1 METNKT
7 KISEIIQ
14 PLVAM
19 ILATSP
25 AGRGLLLIG
34 GFRFQLLDDSPRLS
48 VDLDYHWEKDLDE
61 KQKEIVSLLRRK
73 LLPEVKERLG
83 YDGTVAPATGQDADL
98 PMAKTIELFFFR
110 SDVPGSGIKTW
121 LDITRIE
128 CLDKPIVRTKG
139 GVVYLTA
146 SDEDMIESKVI
157 ALFNRT
163 YIEERDL
170 VDIFLFGDRLT
181 SDSASRI
188 AQKLA
193 KISLDR
199 SVVSDRLK
207 KIVSARDYHIRN
219 IGEVIDTQ
227 VDHQVAD
234 RIREAG
240 GAAMVFENVLKV
252 LQHRLKLRGDGESS

>member
-1 METNKT
+1 MGNNKIE
-7 KISEIIQ
+7 ISENIQ
-14 PLVAM
+14 RLAAM

-25 AGRGLLLIG
+25 AGRSLSLIG
-34 GFRFQLLDDSPRLS
+34 GFRFRLLDDSPRLS

-61 KQKEIVSLLRRK
+61 KQEEIVSLLRRK
-73 LLPEVKERLG
+73 LLPEVKEQLG
-83 YDGTVAPATGQDADL
+83 YDGTVAPATGQDADS
-98 PMAKTIELFFFR
+98 PMVKIVKLVFYR
-110 SDVPGSGIKTW
+110 SDVPHSGIEINV
-121 LDITRIE
+121 DITRIE

-146 SDEDMIESKVI
+146 SDEDMIESKII
-157 ALFNRT
+157 ALLNRT

-170 VDIFLFGDRLT
+170 VDIFLFQDRLT

-240 GAAMVFENVLKV
+240 GGAMVFEDILKV
-252 LQHRLKLRGDGESS
+252 LHNRLKLRLDCESS